1 MINARPHFPSLTP
14 PISFGGQLMRGL
26 GGGGTVDDNNDGED
40 DEGAVD
46 IITEFLEGGLTRTSI
61 LFRSLSRKS

>member
-1 MINARPHFPSLTP
+1 
-14 PISFGGQLMRGL
+14 MRGL